1 MVCVEIKNSR
11 TAILRCKENKEKGE
25 KELLL
30 PQKNNQQQ

>member
-11 TAILRCKENKEKGE
+11 TAILRCKENKEKDE

-30 PQKNNQQQ
+30 HQKNNQQQ